1 MFATLTTRL
10 TRVLDGLRGRGR
22 LSESDVDAALREVR
36 MALIEADVALPVV
49 KDFIERV
56 RDKATGVEVLR
67 SLTPGQAVVGI
78 VHRELVATLGTP
90 PKFDLRARPPAV
102 VLLAGLQGVG
112 KTTTAAKLA
121 RWIRDQLGRRVM
133 LASTDVVRAAAVDQ
147 LRTLALQVD
156 VPFAEHVGA
165 ESARARAAS
174 ALEAARNHAIEV
186 LVVDTAGRTAVDTA
200 MMDEVAALH
209 ADLEPAATL
218 FVVDAMTGQEAART
232 ARVFHERLPLTGV
245 VLTKTDGDARGGA
258 ALSVRAVTGAPLLFL
273 GTGEK
278 DSALEV
284 FDPERVA
291 KRMLGMGD
299 VVGLVEAAQAVEADP
314 GDAQRLAR
322 KLQSGHGFGL
332 ADFRE
337 QLRQMQRMGG
347 LGALVGHLPSNMV
360 RGPLPAD
367 SDRMFRRMGGIVDS
381 MTPMERRRPELIK
394 AARKRRI
401 AAGSGTTVPE
411 VNRLLKQFTEAQTMM
426 KRLGGKGGGAGR
438 RSKRRR

>member
-1 MFATLTTRL
+1 MFANLTTRL

-22 LSESDVDAALREVR
+22 LTEADVDAALREVR
-36 MALIEADVALPVV
+36 MALLEADVALPVV

-56 RDKATGVEVLR
+56 RGQATGVEVLR
-67 SLTPGQAVVGI
+67 SLTPGQAVVGV

-102 VLLAGLQGVG
+102 VLLAGLQGAG

-133 LASTDVVRAAAVDQ
+133 LASTDVVRAAAVEQ
-147 LRTLALQVD
+147 LQTLAQQVG
-156 VPFAEHVGA
+156 VSFAENTGA
-165 ESARARAAS
+165 QTAGARAAS
-174 ALEAARNHAIEV
+174 ALNAARDQAIEV
-186 LVVDTAGRTAVDTA
+186 LVVDTAGRTAVDDG
-200 MMDEVAALH
+200 MMNEIAALH
-209 ADLEPAATL
+209 SYLEPAATL

-245 VLTKTDGDARGGA
+245 ILTKTDGDARGGA

-291 KRMLGMGD
+291 RRMLGMGD
-299 VVGLVEAAQAVEADP
+299 VVGLVEAAQEAEVDA

-322 KLQSGHGFGL
+322 KLQSGQGFGL
-332 ADFRE
+332 AEFRD

-347 LGALVGHLPSNMV
+347 LGALVGHLPANML

-367 SDRMFRRMGGIVDS
+367 GDRMFRRMGGIVDS
-381 MTPMERRRPELIK
+381 MTPMERRRPDLIK

-426 KRLGGKGGGAGR
+426 KRLGGKGGAGR